1 MKITNQFKSR
11 LKTYFIKRLGA
22 FEYRRGWMKL
32 PVCPYCHRE
41 LKMGVNLSMYR
52 TNCFRCN
59 EHPNPSQLVMDIE
72 GFETY
77 HELINFL
84 NSGKFDELEFHE
96 EKVELAEAKPLY
108 LPEGFRILNIGQS
121 QVAKSIRGYVKS
133 RGFSIQELSRH
144 GIGYATKEPYFGY
157 LIIPFYYKG
166 QLRYY
171 NARNVIGTGP
181 RYNNPNKDITG
192 VGKEFIIFNYDALE
206 MYRSVFVCEGA
217 LNALTM
223 GDRGIATM
231 GKAISAYQVN
241 ELLKSS
247 CERFIILLDPDAK
260 KYAINLALKLVAY
273 KKVKVVFL
281 PEGKDVNDLGRK
293 ETLRL
298 VYQTRYQSYQDLIQI
313 RNSLE

>member
-72 GFETY
+72 GFDTY

-121 QVAKSIRGYVKS
+121 QVAKALEDMSKAVALSSLSCLSMELAMRRKGLTLGTLLYPSITEDNLDIITREMLSGKVLGITTLTKISQELAKNLSYLIMMRWRCIGRYTSVKVHSMPLLLGIEELPQWVKLYLDIKSMNYLNPHAKDSLYCWTQTPRNMQSILRSNLLPIKKS
-133 RGFSIQELSRH
+133 RWCFYQ
-144 GIGYATKEPYFGY
+144 KE
-157 LIIPFYYKG
+157 K
-166 QLRYY
+166 
-171 NARNVIGTGP
+171 
-181 RYNNPNKDITG
+181 
-192 VGKEFIIFNYDALE
+192 
-206 MYRSVFVCEGA
+206 M
-217 LNALTM
+217 
-223 GDRGIATM
+223 
-231 GKAISAYQVN
+231 
-241 ELLKSS
+241 
-247 CERFIILLDPDAK
+247 
-260 KYAINLALKLVAY
+260 
-273 KKVKVVFL
+273 
-281 PEGKDVNDLGRK
+281 
-293 ETLRL
+293 
-298 VYQTRYQSYQDLIQI
+298 
-313 RNSLE
+313 

>member
-22 FEYRRGWMKL
+22 FDYKHGWMKL

-121 QVAKSIRGYVKS
+121 QVAKALEDMSRAVALSSLSCLSMELAMRRRGLTLGTSLYPFITEDNLDIITREMLSGKVLGITTLTKISQELAKNLSYLIMMRWRCIGRYTSVKVHSMPLLLEIEELPQWVKLYLDIKSMNYLNPHAKDLLYCWTQTPRNTQSILRSNLLPIKKS
-133 RGFSIQELSRH
+133 RWCFYQ
-144 GIGYATKEPYFGY
+144 KE
-157 LIIPFYYKG
+157 K
-166 QLRYY
+166 
-171 NARNVIGTGP
+171 
-181 RYNNPNKDITG
+181 
-192 VGKEFIIFNYDALE
+192 
-206 MYRSVFVCEGA
+206 M
-217 LNALTM
+217 
-223 GDRGIATM
+223 
-231 GKAISAYQVN
+231 
-241 ELLKSS
+241 
-247 CERFIILLDPDAK
+247 
-260 KYAINLALKLVAY
+260 
-273 KKVKVVFL
+273 
-281 PEGKDVNDLGRK
+281 
-293 ETLRL
+293 
-298 VYQTRYQSYQDLIQI
+298 
-313 RNSLE
+313 

>member
-1 MKITNQFKSR
+1 MKITNKFKSQ

-72 GFETY
+72 GFDTY

-108 LPEGFRILNIGQS
+108 LPEGFRILNLGQS

-133 RGFSIQELSRH
+133 RGFVISELSKH
-144 GIGYATKEPYFGY
+144 GIGYATKGAYFGY
-157 LIIPFYYKG
+157 LIIPFITEDNLDIITREMLSGKVLGITTLTKISQELAKNLSYLIMMRWRCIG
-166 QLRYY
+166 RY
-171 NARNVIGTGP
+171 T
-181 RYNNPNKDITG
+181 
-192 VGKEFIIFNYDALE
+192 
-206 MYRSVFVCEGA
+206 S
-217 LNALTM
+217 
-223 GDRGIATM
+223 
-231 GKAISAYQVN
+231 
-241 ELLKSS
+241 
-247 CERFIILLDPDAK
+247 
-260 KYAINLALKLVAY
+260 
-273 KKVKVVFL
+273 VKVHSMPLLLGIEEL
-281 PEGKDVNDLGRK
+281 PQWVKLLVPTKSMNYLNPHAKDLLYCWTQTPRNMQSILRSNLLPIKKSRWCFYQK
-293 ETLRL
+293 EKM
-298 VYQTRYQSYQDLIQI
+298 
-313 RNSLE
+313 